1 MSNHTTSFS
10 YAIPATRTVA
20 GVLEVLCRPVNLFFI
35 VVAAVLAYLSLYP
48 TFFLFL
54 GSLRD
59 APLGVAGSFTLTN
72 YSEAYFQEPAE
83 TFALLLNSLIFAA
96 GSSTFSIVIA
106 IVLAW
111 IAIRTNAPLRGLF
124 ELTAILPNVV
134 PALLVSMSW
143 VLLLNPT
150 NGIVNVILEGLF
162 GFKPFNIYSMG
173 GLIWVEGMVT
183 APLAFL
189 LIAAALRSMD
199 PALEESAK
207 TLGSTEIGLT
217 WRITFPL
224 MRPAILAAWTL
235 NFVRAIESFDTPSI
249 IALPAG
255 IDVFTTKIFR
265 EALESFPSNDNLAA
279 AYGVGLLFIA
289 LLFVTFYRR
298 MTAKVE
304 RYTTVTGKG
313 FRPHTIDLGKW
324 KGLASGAA
332 LIMLFFMVVVPLLTL
347 LLISLLPYYHT
358 PTWGT
363 FQKLTLKHWVDLYH
377 QERVVK
383 AVWASVRLAVF
394 GATACI
400 FFASCIAYLTVKTKI
415 AGRSILDGLAFIPWA
430 FPGTAM
436 ALGLLWAYVKFPLPI
451 YNTLWIIGIAYVTRF
466 LPFALRATSST
477 IIQIHTE
484 LEEAS
489 VACGA
494 GFIATF
500 RRILIPLMRPGILA
514 GWILLT
520 TIFMREFS
528 ASLFLS
534 SAENEP
540 IGPLLFWL
548 YQDGSFG
555 TVAALGIVIS
565 AISTGLVLLAR
576 RYARLEAE

>member
-1 MSNHTTSFS
+1 MSNHTISLPQ
-10 YAIPATRTVA
+10 AIPATGTLTRIIEWLSV
-20 GVLEVLCRPVNLFFI
+20 PVNLFFVLVGGI
-35 VVAAVLAYLSLYP
+35 LAYLSLFP

-54 GSLRD
+54 GSFRD
-59 APLGVAGSFTLTN
+59 EPLGVAGALTLGN
-72 YSEAYFQEPAE
+72 YSEAYLEEPAE
-83 TFALLLNSLIFAA
+83 TFDLLLTSLTFAA
-96 GSSTFSIVIA
+96 ASSTFSILIA
-106 IVLAW
+106 MTLAW
-111 IAIRTNAPLRGLF
+111 ITIRTNAPYRRLF

-143 VLLLNPT
+143 VFLLNPT
-150 NGIVNVILEGLF
+150 NGMINVFFNNVIGV
-162 GFKPFNIYSMG
+162 KPFNIYSMG

-189 LIAAALRSMD
+189 IIAAALRSMD

-207 TLGSTEIGLT
+207 TLGSSEVGLT

-235 NFVRAIESFDTPSI
+235 NFVRAIESFDTPAI

-255 IDVFTTKIFR
+255 IEVFTTRIYR

-279 AYGVGLLFIA
+279 TYGVGLLFIA
-289 LLFVTFYRR
+289 LIFVYFYRR
-298 MTAKVE
+298 LTSRVE
-304 RYTTVTGKG
+304 RFTTVTGKG
-313 FRPHTIDLGKW
+313 FRPHSIDLGKW
-324 KGLASGAA
+324 KGLASSIA
-332 LIMLFFMVVVPLLTL
+332 LVMLFLMVVVPLLIL
-347 LLISLLPYYHT
+347 ILISLLPYYHA
-358 PTWGT
+358 PDWESLRH
-363 FQKLTLKHWVDLYH
+363 LTLKHWADLYH

-383 AVWASVRLAVF
+383 SIWASVRLALF

-400 FFASCIAYLTVKTKI
+400 FFASCIAYITVKTKI
-415 AGRSILDGLAFIPWA
+415 AWRGILEGLVFIPWA
-430 FPGTAM
+430 FPGTVL
-436 ALGLLWAYVKFPLPI
+436 ALGLLWAYVKFPIPI

-466 LPFALRATSST
+466 LPFALRTVSST
-477 IIQIHTE
+477 IIQIHNE

-494 GFIATF
+494 GFLATF
-500 RRILIPLMRPGILA
+500 RRIIIPLMRPGILA
-514 GWILLT
+514 GWILLA

-548 YQDGSFG
+548 YQDGFFG
-555 TVAALGIVIS
+555 TVAALGVLVS
-565 AISTGLVLLAR
+565 AISTCLVIMAR
-576 RYARLEAE
+576 RFARLETE

>member
-1 MSNHTTSFS
+1 MSNHTISLPQ
-10 YAIPATRTVA
+10 AIPATGTLTRIIEWLSV
-20 GVLEVLCRPVNLFFI
+20 PVNLFFVLVGGI
-35 VVAAVLAYLSLYP
+35 LAYLSLFP

-54 GSLRD
+54 GSFRD
-59 APLGVAGSFTLTN
+59 EPLGVAGTLTLGN
-72 YSEAYFQEPAE
+72 YSEAYLEEPAE
-83 TFALLLNSLIFAA
+83 AFGLLLTSLTFAAA
-96 GSSTFSIVIA
+96 SSTVSILIA
-106 IVLAW
+106 MTLAW
-111 IAIRTNAPLRGLF
+111 ITIRTNAPYRRLF

-143 VLLLNPT
+143 VFLLNPT
-150 NGIVNVILEGLF
+150 NGMINVFFNNVIGV
-162 GFKPFNIYSMG
+162 KPFNIYSMG

-189 LIAAALRSMD
+189 IIAAALKSMD

-207 TLGSTEIGLT
+207 TLGSSEVGLT

-235 NFVRAIESFDTPSI
+235 NFVRAIESFDTPAI

-255 IDVFTTKIFR
+255 IEVFTTRIYR

-279 AYGVGLLFIA
+279 TYGVGLLFIA
-289 LLFVTFYRR
+289 LIFVYFYRR
-298 MTAKVE
+298 LTSRVE
-304 RYTTVTGKG
+304 RFTTVTGKG
-313 FRPHTIDLGKW
+313 FRPHSIDLGKW
-324 KGLASGAA
+324 KGLASSIA
-332 LIMLFFMVVVPLLTL
+332 LVMLFLMVVVPLLTL
-347 LLISLLPYYHT
+347 ILISLLPYYHA
-358 PTWGT
+358 PDWESLRH
-363 FQKLTLKHWVDLYH
+363 LTLKHWADLYH

-383 AVWASVRLAVF
+383 SIWASVRLALF

-400 FFASCIAYLTVKTKI
+400 FFASCIAYITVKTKI
-415 AGRSILDGLAFIPWA
+415 AWRGVLEGLVFIPWA
-430 FPGTAM
+430 FPGTVL
-436 ALGLLWAYVKFPLPI
+436 ALGLLWAYVKFPIPI

-466 LPFALRATSST
+466 LPFALRTVSST
-477 IIQIHTE
+477 IIQIHNE

-494 GFIATF
+494 GFLATF
-500 RRILIPLMRPGILA
+500 SRIIIPLMRPGILA
-514 GWILLT
+514 GWILLA

-548 YQDGSFG
+548 YQDGFFG
-555 TVAALGIVIS
+555 TVAALGVLVS
-565 AISTGLVLLAR
+565 AISTCLIIMAR
-576 RYARLEAE
+576 RFARLETE

>member
-1 MSNHTTSFS
+1 MGIVSWIS
-10 YAIPATRTVA
+10 
-20 GVLEVLCRPVNLFFI
+20 RPVNFFFV
-35 VVAAVLAYLSLYP
+35 VVAGILAYLSLYP
-48 TFFLFL
+48 TFFLFF

-59 APLGVAGSFTLTN
+59 EPLGVAGNLTLGNYYEAYVEDPGETVGLLTN
-72 YSEAYFQEPAE
+72 SLV
-83 TFALLLNSLIFAA
+83 FAF
-96 GSSTFSIVIA
+96 GSATFSIVLA
-106 IVLAW
+106 VTLAW
-111 IAIRTNAPLRGLF
+111 IAIRSNAPFRRLF

-150 NGIVNVILEGLF
+150 NGIINVVCNNLF
-162 GFKPFNIYSMG
+162 GVMPFNIYSMT

-189 LIAAALRSMD
+189 IIAAALKSMD

-207 TLGSTEIGLT
+207 TLGSTEVGLT

-235 NFVRAIESFDTPSI
+235 NFVRAMESFDTPAI

-255 IDVFTTKIFR
+255 IEVFTTRIYR
-265 EALESFPSNDNLAA
+265 ESLESFPSNDNLAA
-279 AYGVGLLFIA
+279 TYGVGLLFIA
-289 LLFVTFYRR
+289 LIFVAFYRR
-298 MTAKVE
+298 LTSQVE
-304 RYTTVTGKG
+304 RFTTVTGKG
-313 FRPHTIDLGKW
+313 FRPHSIDLGKW
-324 KGLASGAA
+324 KSTASGVA
-332 LIMLFFMVVVPLLTL
+332 LAMLFVMVVVPLLTL
-347 LLISLLPYYHT
+347 ILISFLPYYHT
-358 PTWGT
+358 PNWES
-363 FQKLTLKHWVDLYH
+363 FQALTLKHWADLYY

-383 AVWASVRLAVF
+383 SIWASVRLAIF

-415 AGRSILDGLAFIPWA
+415 AGRGILEGLVFLPWA
-430 FPGTAM
+430 FPGTVL
-436 ALGLLWAYVKFPLPI
+436 ALGLLWAYVRFPIPI

-466 LPFALRATSST
+466 LPFALRTVSST
-477 IIQIHTE
+477 IIQIHNE

-494 GFIATF
+494 GLIATF
-500 RRILIPLMRPGILA
+500 RRILIPLMRPGLVA
-514 GWILLT
+514 GWILLV

-548 YQDGSFG
+548 YQDGFFG
-555 TVAALGIVIS
+555 TVAALGVLVSVIS
-565 AISTGLVLLAR
+565 TCLVIVAM
-576 RYARLEAE
+576 RYARLESK